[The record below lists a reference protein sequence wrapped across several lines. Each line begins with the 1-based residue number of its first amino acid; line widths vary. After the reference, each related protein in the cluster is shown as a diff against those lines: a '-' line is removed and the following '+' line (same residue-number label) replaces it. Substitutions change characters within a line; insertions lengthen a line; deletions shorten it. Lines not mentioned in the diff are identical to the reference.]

1 MSHQFLVSEGSP
13 FPLGATWDGHGT
25 NFALFSAHAH
35 KVELCLFDRQGN
47 QEVARVELQEYT
59 DEVWHGYVHG
69 LPPGTV
75 YGYRVH
81 GPYDPDQG
89 HRFNPNK
96 LLLDPYA
103 RAHVGTLR
111 WAPEVFG
118 YIVGSP
124 DGDRSFDVRDS
135 APFVP
140 KCRVVETTFAWQHP
154 SRLRV
159 PWDRTVLY
167 ELNVRGYTKCHPEV
181 PEALRGTFAG
191 LCQPA
196 VIDHIRRLG
205 VTSVE
210 LMPVHTFLND
220 NHLLER
226 GLTNY
231 WGYNT
236 IGFFAADPRY
246 YADGSVDEFKQM
258 VDRFHAAD
266 IGVILDVVYNHTA
279 EGNEMGPT
287 LSFRGIDNASYYRL
301 VADQKRYYHNHTG
314 TGNALDLSVPR
325 VLQLVTDSLRYW
337 VTEMR
342 VDGFRFD
349 LATTLAREAE
359 HFDESA
365 GFLDSCRQDPVLSTV
380 KLISEPW
387 DCGPGGYQV
396 GRFPPGWAEW
406 NDKFRDTVRAFWRGD
421 DGMTADL
428 ARRITASGDLFNRR
442 GRKPWA
448 SVNFVTAHDGFTLH
462 DLVSYQERH
471 NEANGE
477 DNRDGNQDNRSWNC
491 GVEGPTTDENIIAL
505 RERQKRNLLATLLLS
520 QGTPMLLAGDEFGRT
535 QQGNNNAY
543 CHDDAIGWVNWDIDE
558 RGRQLMQVV
567 TTLNFLRQH
576 LPVLRRNRF
585 LRGEYNPVLD
595 VSDVRW
601 LDSEGKDLTEQQWN
615 DPATRCFA
623 QVIDGR
629 AQASGIPRPSSDIT
643 LLLLYNADVHDQEM
657 VMPRIPGPEQW
668 TRLFDTAHPV
678 QQTLAVISVGERYR
692 LAGRSMAL
700 FALEASGRAGGNF
713 ELIRKGLLGGG
724 MPEGAWHRS

>member
-1 MSHQFLVSEGSP
+1 MSQQFLVSEGSP
-13 FPLGATWDGHGT
+13 FPLGSMWDGHGT
-25 NFALFSAHAH
+25 NFALFSAHAE
-35 KVELCLFDRQGN
+35 KVELCLFDRQGA
-47 QEVARVELQEYT
+47 QEIARIELQEYT

-81 GPYDPDQG
+81 GPYEPGQG
-89 HRFNPNK
+89 HRFNHHK

-103 RAHVGTLR
+103 RVHVGHLQ
-111 WAPEVFG
+111 WVPEVFG
-118 YIVGSP
+118 YTIGSP
-124 DGDRSFDVRDS
+124 DGDLSFDERDS

-140 KCRVVETTFAWQHP
+140 KCRVVETDFAWQHP
-154 SRLRV
+154 VRLRV

-167 ELNVRGYTKCHPEV
+167 ELNVRGYTKLHPAV

-196 VIDHIRRLG
+196 VIEHIRSLG
-205 VTSVE
+205 VTSIE

-220 NHLLER
+220 NHLIER

-246 YADGSVDEFKQM
+246 VADGTVDEFKQM

-279 EGNEMGPT
+279 EGNELGPT

-314 TGNALDLSVPR
+314 TGNALNLSIPR

-337 VTEMR
+337 VTDMK

-349 LATTLAREAE
+349 LATTLGREAE

-380 KLISEPW
+380 KLIAEPW

-406 NDKFRDTVRAFWRGD
+406 NDKFRDTVRSFWKGD
-421 DGMTADL
+421 EAETADF
-428 ARRITASGDLFNRR
+428 ARRITASGDLFNKR

-448 SVNFVTAHDGFTLH
+448 SINFITAHDGFTLH

-477 DNRDGNQDNRSWNC
+477 DNRDGHQDNRSWNC
-491 GVEGPTTDENIIAL
+491 GVEGPTTDDSIIHL

-535 QQGNNNAY
+535 QGGNNNAY
-543 CHDDAIGWVNWDIDE
+543 CHDDEIGWVNWDIDE
-558 RGRQLMQVV
+558 RGRQLMQMVS
-567 TTLNFLRQH
+567 TLTFLRQH
-576 LPVLRRNRF
+576 LPVLRRSRF
-585 LRGEYNPVLD
+585 LIGEYNPVLD
-595 VSDVRW
+595 VSDVKW
-601 LDSEGKDLTEQQWN
+601 LNAEGGDLTPEQWN
-615 DPATRCFA
+615 DPALKCFA

-643 LLLLYNADVHDQEM
+643 LLLLFNADHQDQQV

-668 TRLFDTAHPV
+668 TRLLDTAEPR
-678 QQTLAVISVGERYR
+678 QEALAVVSVGDHYH
-692 LAGRSMAL
+692 LVARSLAL
-700 FALEASGRAGGNF
+700 FALEASGRSGGNF
-713 ELIRKGLLGGG
+713 ELIRKGLIGGG
-724 MPEGAWHRS
+724 MPETPWHRS